1 DAFVQAFTTAAKSKH
16 TSTQGGSAPTLL
28 VTVPMAEIDKHA
40 NGTPALARVSRT
52 QEFVPVA
59 EVSRII
65 CDDAVQ
71 AAITD
76 DSGNVLK
83 LGRSQR
89 LFSPAQR
96 KALNVAYPT
105 CATDGCTIPSV
116 WENG

>member
-1 DAFVQAFTTAAKSKH
+1 
-16 TSTQGGSAPTLL
+16 
-28 VTVPMAEIDKHA
+28 HA

-65 CDDAVQ
+65 CDGAVQ

-76 DSGNVLK
+76 DTGNVLK
-83 LGRSQR
+83 LGRTQR
-89 LFSPAQR
+89 LFSPTQR

>member
-1 DAFVQAFTTAAKSKH
+1 
-16 TSTQGGSAPTLL
+16 
-28 VTVPMAEIDKHA
+28 
-40 NGTPALARVSRT
+40 TPALARVSRT

-59 EVSRII
+59 EAARII
-65 CDDAVQ
+65 CDGAVQ

-89 LFSPAQR
+89 LFSPTQR